1 MAKYNPMSHVKSS
14 ATGSTRN
21 NKGKQY
27 VSKKI
32 KLDDKIVKEHISD
45 WSYETKDG
53 LGNKVIKQKRA

>member
-1 MAKYNPMSHVKSS
+1 MSHVKSS

-27 VSKKI
+27 VSEKI

-53 LGNKVIKQKRA
+53 LGNKVIKQKSD

>member
-1 MAKYNPMSHVKSS
+1 MSHVKSS

-32 KLDDKIVKEHISD
+32 KLDDKIIKDHISD
-45 WSYETKDG
+45 WSYETKDKS
-53 LGNKVIKQKRA
+53 GNKIIKQKRD

>member
-1 MAKYNPMSHVKSS
+1 MSHMKSS

-27 VSKKI
+27 VSEKI

-45 WSYETKDG
+45 WSYETKDD
-53 LGNKVIKQKRA
+53 LGNKVIKQKRD

>member
-1 MAKYNPMSHVKSS
+1 MSHVKSS

-32 KLDDKIVKEHISD
+32 KLDDKIVRDHISD
-45 WSYETKDG
+45 WSYENKDG
-53 LGNKVIKQKRA
+53 LGNKVIKQKRD

>member
-1 MAKYNPMSHVKSS
+1 MSHVKSS

-27 VSKKI
+27 VSEKI

-45 WSYETKDG
+45 WSYETKYD
-53 LGNKVIKQKRA
+53 LGNKVIKQKRD